1 MFKQIISFRDVK
13 MCQNALIVFDIDD
26 TVLGYK
32 EFSHDYF
39 HNQLKY
45 HKRNTSC
52 ENTIMN
58 NAVND
63 WFNLV
68 KQSTPHHMDEE
79 GFFDLMNKIN
89 DNNSNHIFL
98 TARNPKFKDITENHL
113 NKIKINHK
121 NIYYVAGGNKGEIL
135 KNIIKDHPEYNKIIF
150 IDDMRKNL
158 IDVYKTFG
166 HKIDLYHFV
175 KKYYL

>member
-13 MCQNALIVFDIDD
+13 IYDNTLIVFDIDD

-32 EFSHDYF
+32 EFSHNYF

-45 HKRNTSC
+45 HKKNISCNNTV
-52 ENTIMN
+52 MN

-68 KQSTPHHMDEE
+68 QKSTPHHMDED
-79 GFFDLMNKIN
+79 GFYELMHKIHN
-89 DNNSNHIFL
+89 NNSEHLFL
-98 TARNPKFKDITENHL
+98 TARNPRFKDITERHL
-113 NKIKINHK
+113 HKIKINHK

-135 KNIIKDHPEYNKIIF
+135 KDIIKDYSEYNKLIF
-150 IDDMRKNL
+150 IDDMEKNL
-158 IDVYKTFG
+158 TDVYKTFG
-166 HKIDLYHFV
+166 DKIDLYHFV
-175 KKYYL
+175 KKYQN

>member
-13 MCQNALIVFDIDD
+13 IYQNALIVFDIDD

-32 EFSHDYF
+32 EISHDYF
-39 HNQLKY
+39 YKQLTHHKKY
-45 HKRNTSC
+45 SSC

-68 KQSTPHHMDEE
+68 KQSTPHHMDEV
-79 GFFDLMNKIN
+79 GFVDLIKEIN
-89 DNNSNHIFL
+89 DNNSNHLFL
-98 TARNPKFKDITENHL
+98 TARNPRFKDITEKHL

-135 KNIIKDHPEYNKIIF
+135 KDIIKDYPEYNKIIF
-150 IDDMRKNL
+150 IDDMEKNL

-166 HKIDLYHFV
+166 DKIDLYHFV
-175 KKYYL
+175 KKYFL

>member
-1 MFKQIISFRDVK
+1 MFKQIVSFRDVK
-13 MCQNALIVFDIDD
+13 IYRNTLIVFDIDD

-45 HKRNTSC
+45 HKKNTSC
-52 ENTIMN
+52 ESTIMN
-58 NAVND
+58 NAIND

-68 KQSTPHHMDEE
+68 KTSTPHHMDED
-79 GFFDLMNKIN
+79 GFFELMNKI
-89 DNNSNHIFL
+89 DNNKSEHLFL
-98 TARNPKFKDITENHL
+98 TARNPKFKDITEKHL

-135 KNIIKDHPEYNKIIF
+135 KDIIKHYPEYNKIIF
-150 IDDMRKNL
+150 IDDMEKNL
-158 IDVYKTFG
+158 TDVYKTFG
-166 HKIDLYHFV
+166 DKIDLYHFV
-175 KKYYL
+175 KKYFL